1 MRILRWSWI
10 AACVTCQALVAL
22 PPAAR
27 AAQPDERPVV
37 RLIATG
43 GTIANRAGAR
53 LTAAELSAS
62 VPALDGH
69 VVVET
74 EQFSNVPSGALTLDD
89 WLRLARRVNRTF
101 AVRDDLAGIVVTSG
115 TDTLEETAYFLNLTV
130 RSERPV
136 VVVGAMRP
144 PGSVGYDGAANL
156 QQGLRVAAE
165 PAARGRG
172 VLVVLNNEI
181 NAARDVTK
189 THAQRLHAFTA
200 GVRGVLGVV
209 DRDRVVFYRRPLHR
223 HTRWTEFDLTGVES
237 LPRVDILLT
246 YLDAAGDLLRAA
258 VDSGAEGLV
267 IAAAGA
273 GSTTHDQSVAIGEA
287 LERGRPV
294 VITTRTGGG
303 RIAPRR
309 PRPDP
314 EAPPNDPRYSPLRIE
329 AEDLTP
335 IKARILLML
344 ALTRTRD
351 GATIQR
357 MFQQY

>member
-1 MRILRWSWI
+1 M
-10 AACVTCQALVAL
+10 
-22 PPAAR
+22 
-27 AAQPDERPVV
+27 
-37 RLIATG
+37 
-43 GTIANRAGAR
+43 
-53 LTAAELSAS
+53 
-62 VPALDGH
+62 
-69 VVVET
+69 
-74 EQFSNVPSGALTLDD
+74 
-89 WLRLARRVNRTF
+89 
-101 AVRDDLAGIVVTSG
+101 
-115 TDTLEETAYFLNLTV
+115 
-130 RSERPV
+130 

-144 PGSVGYDGAANL
+144 PGTVGYDGAANL

-200 GVRGVLGVV
+200 GIKGVLGVV

-223 HTRWTEFDLTGVES
+223 HTRWTEFDLRGVER
-237 LPRVDILLT
+237 LPRVDILMT
-246 YLDAAGDLLRAA
+246 YFDAAGDLVRAA
-258 VDSGAEGLV
+258 VDAGAEGLV
-267 IAAAGA
+267 MAAAGA
-273 GSTTHDQSVAIGEA
+273 GSTTWDQNVAIGEA
-287 LERGRPV
+287 IDRGRAV

-303 RIAPRR
+303 RIVPRR
-309 PRPDP
+309 PRPDS
-314 EAPPNDPRYSPLRIE
+314 EAALDDPRYSPLRIE

-335 IKARILLML
+335 VKARILLML

>member
-1 MRILRWSWI
+1 MRTWPRSWI
-10 AACVTCQALVAL
+10 AACVTCLPLVAP

-37 RLIATG
+37 RLVATG
-43 GTIANRAGAR
+43 GTIANRTGSR
-53 LTAAELSAS
+53 LTAAELTAS
-62 VPALDGH
+62 VPALDGRI
-69 VVVET
+69 VVEA
-74 EQFSNVPSGALTLDD
+74 EQFSNVASGALTRDD
-89 WLRLARRVNRTF
+89 WLRLARRLNRTL
-101 AVRDDLAGIVVTSG
+101 AARDDLAGIVVTSG

-144 PGSVGYDGAANL
+144 PGAVGYDGAANL
-156 QQGLRVAAE
+156 RQGLRVAAE

-181 NAARDVTK
+181 NAARDVSK

-200 GVRGVLGVV
+200 GSRGLVGVV
-209 DRDRVVFYRRPLHR
+209 DRDRVLFYRRPLHR
-223 HTRWTEFDLTGVES
+223 HTRWTEFDLAGVER
-237 LPRVDILLT
+237 LPRVDILMS
-246 YLDAAGDLLRAA
+246 YLDAPGDLVRAA
-258 VDSGAEGLV
+258 VEAGAEGLV

-273 GSTTHDQSVAIGEA
+273 GSTTADQRVAIGEA
-287 LERGRPV
+287 LDRGRPV

-303 RIAPRR
+303 RILPRR

-314 EAPPNDPRYSPLRIE
+314 DAAPNDPRYSPLRIE

-335 IKARILLML
+335 VKARILLML

-351 GATIQR
+351 GADIQR